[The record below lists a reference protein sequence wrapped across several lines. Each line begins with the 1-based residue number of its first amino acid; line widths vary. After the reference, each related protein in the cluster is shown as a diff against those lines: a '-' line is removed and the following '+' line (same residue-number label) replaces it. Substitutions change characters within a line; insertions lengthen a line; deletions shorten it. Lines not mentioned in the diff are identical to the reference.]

1 MTDVLS
7 RHRDFGVL
15 DGPVLLFGG
24 PYSNFEATAAL
35 FERASLLGI
44 TGERMICTGDV
55 CAYCGNP
62 AETARLVMGSGC
74 AVIAGNCE
82 LSLGTRAAD
91 CGCGFADGAA
101 CDRFAMEWF
110 RFADTALDDGSR
122 AWMRALPGVGSF
134 CAWGK
139 RYAVVHGAASAV
151 NRFIWPVAD
160 DEEMRREI
168 ALIEAALGPVDGVI
182 AGHTGM
188 AFERVVDMGE
198 RPVRWINAGAIGLP
212 AHDGD
217 VRTSFAV
224 LTEDG
229 VRFERL
235 DYDHGAAAAAM
246 RAAGLRAGYDRS
258 LESGYWP
265 SEDSFPPR
273 MRLGRVA

>member
-7 RHRDFGVL
+7 RHQDFGTL

-35 FERASLLGI
+35 FEHASVLGI
-44 TGERMICTGDV
+44 TGPRMICTGDV

-82 LSLGTRAAD
+82 LSLGARAAD
-91 CGCGFADGAA
+91 CGCGFEEGAA

-110 RFADTALDDGSR
+110 TFADAALDDGSR
-122 AWMRALPGVGSF
+122 AWMRGVPGVGTF
-134 CAWGK
+134 RAFGR

-151 NRFIWPVAD
+151 NRFLWPTTD
-160 DEEMRREI
+160 DATLCAEI
-168 ALIEAALGPVDGVI
+168 DLIERALGPVDGVV
-182 AGHTGM
+182 AGHTGIPFTRDL
-188 AFERVVDMGE
+188 AHGR
-198 RPVRWINAGAIGLP
+198 RIVRWINAGAVGLP

-217 VRTSFAV
+217 ARTRFAL

-229 VRFERL
+229 VTFERL
-235 DYDHGAAAAAM
+235 AYDHGAAAAAM
-246 RAAGLRAGYDRS
+246 RTAGLRAGYDRS
-258 LESGYWP
+258 LESGWWP
-265 SEDSFPPR
+265 SEDSFPAA

>member
-7 RHRDFGVL
+7 RHRNFGVL
-15 DGPVLLFGG
+15 EGPVLLFGG
-24 PYSNFEATAAL
+24 PYSNFEATASL
-35 FERASLLGI
+35 FERASLMGI
-44 TGERMICTGDV
+44 TGQRTICTGDV

-62 AETARLVMGSGC
+62 AETARLVMGSG
-74 AVIAGNCE
+74 AHVIAGNCE
-82 LSLGTRAAD
+82 VSLGERAAD
-91 CGCGFADGAA
+91 CGCGFEDGAA

-110 RFADTALDDGSR
+110 RFADEELDDGSR
-122 AWMRALPGVGSF
+122 AWMRSLPGIGTF
-134 CAWGK
+134 CAYGK

-151 NRFIWPVAD
+151 NRFIWPVMSD
-160 DEEMRREI
+160 SVLCDEI
-168 ALIEAALGPVDGVI
+168 GLIEAALGPVDGVI

-188 AFERVVDMGE
+188 AFERVVSIGE
-198 RPVRWINAGAIGLP
+198 RPVRWINTGAIGLP

-224 LTEDG
+224 LTAEG

-235 DYDHGAAAAAM
+235 DYDHETASAAM

-258 LESGYWP
+258 LTSGYWP
-265 SEDSFPPR
+265 SEDSFPSE